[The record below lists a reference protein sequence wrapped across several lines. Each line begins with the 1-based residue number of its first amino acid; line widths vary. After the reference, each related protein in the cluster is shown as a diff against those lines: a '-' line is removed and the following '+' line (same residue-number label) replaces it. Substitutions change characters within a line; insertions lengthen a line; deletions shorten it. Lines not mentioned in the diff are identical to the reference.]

1 MVIVTGST
9 GGIGSVIAKAFGG
22 DVFGIDRHNCDL
34 RDENSIRSVLKDV
47 SNVKTLINCA
57 GVSNGSWD
65 ETLDVN
71 LTAPYVISTLVAKK
85 MPWGGSIINI
95 TSLNAHLGFPGNPGY
110 VASKAGLLGL
120 TRALAVDF
128 APRIRVNAVCPGYI
142 HTGMTEKSYWN
153 PTEFQKRND
162 RTMLGRWGD
171 PDDIVGAVKFLA
183 SYEARYITGQE
194 IVVDGGWLA
203 KGL

>member
-9 GGIGSVIAKAFGG
+9 GGIGSAIVKAFDG

-34 RDENSIRSVLKDV
+34 RDEKSIRDALRDV
-47 SNVKTLINCA
+47 SQVKTLVNCA
-57 GVSNGSWD
+57 GVSNGDWD
-65 ETLDVN
+65 ETIKVN
-71 LTAPYVISTLVAKK
+71 LTAPYLISTIVARR
-85 MPWGGSIINI
+85 MPWGASIINV
-95 TSLNAHLGFPGNPGY
+95 TSLNAHLGFPGNPAY

-120 TRALAVDF
+120 TRALAVDL
-128 APRIRVNAVCPGYI
+128 APRIRVNAVCPGYV

-153 PTEFQKRND
+153 LEEFQRRNS
-162 RTMLGRWGD
+162 RTLLGRWGD

-183 SYEARYITGQE
+183 SYDARYITGQE